1 VNVNKHKFDNL
12 QIDSSDN
19 FKNTTTVAFYP
30 SVFEIVLSTK
40 HVIVVE
46 FVL

>member
-1 VNVNKHKFDNL
+1 M
-12 QIDSSDN
+12 DSSDN
-19 FKNTTTVAFYP
+19 FKNTTTVAVYP
-30 SVFEIVLSTK
+30 SALFIVLSTK